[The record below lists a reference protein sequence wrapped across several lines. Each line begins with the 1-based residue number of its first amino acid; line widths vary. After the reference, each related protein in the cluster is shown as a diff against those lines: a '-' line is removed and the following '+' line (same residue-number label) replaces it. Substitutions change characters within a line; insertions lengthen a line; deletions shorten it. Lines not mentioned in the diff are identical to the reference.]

1 MQFNLKVGLF
11 GIGLEAYWKQFKGLE
26 ERLKSY
32 INTVDE
38 KFKNYQYEVI
48 NLGLIDNPEKAI
60 IAGHEFRKAAPEK
73 ELFKVK

>member
-1 MQFNLKVGLF
+1 MQFNLKDGLF

-38 KFKNYQYEVI
+38 KFENYQYEVI

-60 IAGHEFRKAAPEK
+60 IPGHELRKAAPEK

>member
-32 INTVDE
+32 INSVDE

-48 NLGLIDNPEKAI
+48 NLGLILNQEKAI
-60 IAGHEFRKAAPEK
+60 IAGHEFRKAAPGK